1 METFCPSCC
10 DKPGQF
16 IRGRYLFRADVRTMD
31 DHQIVQDKS
40 IPVLFCPTCGRKLP
54 EVNQS
59 VPEFDSTCR
68 PKGFAVK
75 AYEVYEQFPERL
87 GSGSTQRQLMVT
99 QNFQEALAFL
109 KNNSNA
115 TDLCRYLK
123 DPISGK
129 LITQHY
135 NPYTKLWED

>member
-10 DKPGQF
+10 DRQGQF

-31 DHQIVQDKS
+31 NHQIVQDKS

-54 EVNQS
+54 EVNKS
-59 VPEFDSTCR
+59 VPEFDPASR
-68 PKGFAVK
+68 PKGFAIK
-75 AYEVYEQFPERL
+75 AYEVYEQIPERL
-87 GSGSTQRQLMVT
+87 GSGSVQCQLKVT
-99 QNFQEALAFL
+99 QDFQEALAYL

-115 TDLCRYLK
+115 TDLCRYLQ
-123 DPISGK
+123 DTTTGR

-135 NPYTKLWED
+135 NPYTELWED